1 MYIRN
6 LTPHSVTVAG
16 ITIEPSGIV
25 ARVSAAT
32 ADAGSV
38 DFNGTTI
45 PLTTTVYGEV
55 QNLPAQRDDTL
66 LIVSSL
72 VAARQSAMGRPAPE
86 FSGCRKKLYL
96 YSEHSLR
103 QYEGSN
109 REYIT

>member
-55 QNLPAQRDDTL
+55 QNLPART
-66 LIVSSL
+66 VPTSSSPMSL
-72 VAARQSAMGRPAPE
+72 SATRKGASWGARASVA
-86 FSGCRKKLYL
+86 
-96 YSEHSLR
+96 
-103 QYEGSN
+103 SN
-109 REYIT
+109 RTTP

>member
-72 VAARQSAMGRPAPE
+72 VAA
-86 FSGCRKKLYL
+86 
-96 YSEHSLR
+96 LR
-103 QYEGSN
+103 QYEGTN

>member
-55 QNLPAQRDDTL
+55 HAPVRGHQQGIHNLGDMP
-66 LIVSSL
+66 SSYNAISVIL
-72 VAARQSAMGRPAPE
+72 V
-86 FSGCRKKLYL
+86 
-96 YSEHSLR
+96 
-103 QYEGSN
+103 
-109 REYIT
+109 

>member
-72 VAARQSAMGRPAPE
+72 VAARCMTVPTSSSPMSLSAT
-86 FSGCRKKLYL
+86 RKGA
-96 YSEHSLR
+96 SWGARASVA
-103 QYEGSN
+103 SN
-109 REYIT
+109 RTTP